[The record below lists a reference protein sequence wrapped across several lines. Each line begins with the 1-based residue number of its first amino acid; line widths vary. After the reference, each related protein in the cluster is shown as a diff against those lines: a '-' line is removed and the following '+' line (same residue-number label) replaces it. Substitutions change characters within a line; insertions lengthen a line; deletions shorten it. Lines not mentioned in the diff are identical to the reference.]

1 MLQRCG
7 RNFAGT
13 HRTAEHGEQFEN
25 VVSELTHAA
34 KHVTSENLLV
44 TMRVGHLDA
53 MSNVVGAAPLFVH
66 RSDDAKSSSAVEPN
80 DEDISGAAALCN
92 ELPDDQRCIADQF
105 DLDSALADD
114 TTTAIRLRLK
124 RNSRWRNSG
133 MIGGETHDCTSDA
146 LDSPLMRKRAAGVVS
161 GEPNA
166 ARAEKSATATLN
178 LQLGCSG
185 ARKLF
190 LACSTR
196 PVR

>member
-13 HRTAEHGEQFEN
+13 HRTAEHGEQLEN

-80 DEDISGAAALCN
+80 DEDISGATALCN

-105 DLDSALADD
+105 CFRLSPTTLQRRFICASSATVD
-114 TTTAIRLRLK
+114 
-124 RNSRWRNSG
+124 
-133 MIGGETHDCTSDA
+133 GETA
-146 LDSPLMRKRAAGVVS
+146 V
-161 GEPNA
+161 
-166 ARAEKSATATLN
+166 
-178 LQLGCSG
+178 
-185 ARKLF
+185 
-190 LACSTR
+190 
-196 PVR
+196 